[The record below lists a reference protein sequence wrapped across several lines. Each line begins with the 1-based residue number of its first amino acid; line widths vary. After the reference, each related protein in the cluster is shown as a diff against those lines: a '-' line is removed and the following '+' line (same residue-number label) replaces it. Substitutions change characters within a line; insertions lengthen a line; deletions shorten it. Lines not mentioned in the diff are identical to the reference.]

1 MQYVKIAV
9 LVLIISKWL
18 LYLKKWR
25 SFYDEFFLSDDFLFH
40 KIFHYQCKN
49 NNLSVHFRAVLLIS
63 QLIFKKLKCW
73 FKVCFHSIFE
83 FNPVKNSNNHFL
95 VSRKDFPRVWE
106 VHRLIEY
113 WFYVMYQIEINPV
126 KCITVFF
133 KWVYAVFFLLIR

>member
-1 MQYVKIAV
+1 MHFSYIGNLFWQIRSNSKYNMSK
-9 LVLIISKWL
+9 LLFWYWSSSKWL
-18 LYLKKWR
+18 LFLKKWR

-63 QLIFKKLKCW
+63 QYIFNKLKCW
-73 FKVCFHSIFE
+73 FKACFHSIFE

-106 VHRLIEY
+106 VHRLIGY
-113 WFYVMYQIEINPV
+113 WFYVI
-126 KCITVFF
+126 CI
-133 KWVYAVFFLLIR
+133 KLR